1 VRVLKPPAKLDV
13 KADELAIFLAGS
25 IEMGKAEDWQS
36 ALTTALASRDGVV
49 LNPRRDAW
57 DSTWTQSIT
66 DPRFREQVTW
76 ELDALDLAEV
86 IAMWF
91 APDTKAPITLL
102 ELGLHVRSARI
113 VVGCPDGYWRK
124 GNIEVVCQRFGATL
138 CGDWASFVAAVGQKL
153 DACR

>member
-1 VRVLKPPAKLDV
+1 LRVLKPPTRLDV

-66 DPRFREQVTW
+66 DARFREQVT
-76 ELDALDLAEV
+76 
-86 IAMWF
+86 
-91 APDTKAPITLL
+91 
-102 ELGLHVRSARI
+102 
-113 VVGCPDGYWRK
+113 
-124 GNIEVVCQRFGATL
+124 
-138 CGDWASFVAAVGQKL
+138 
-153 DACR
+153 

>member
-1 VRVLKPPAKLDV
+1 MRVLKPPAPLDV

-25 IEMGKAEDWQS
+25 IEMGKAEDWQ
-36 ALTTALASRDGVV
+36 AKIAGALAKRDGVI

-66 DPRFREQVTW
+66 DRRFREQVTW
-76 ELDALDLAEV
+76 ELDALDVADV
-86 IAMWF
+86 VAMWF

-102 ELGLHVRSARI
+102 ELGLHVRSGRV

-124 GNIEVVCQRFGATL
+124 GNIEVVCERFGATL
-138 CGDWASFVAAVGQKL
+138 SGDWSSFVGAVERKL
-153 DACR
+153 EACG